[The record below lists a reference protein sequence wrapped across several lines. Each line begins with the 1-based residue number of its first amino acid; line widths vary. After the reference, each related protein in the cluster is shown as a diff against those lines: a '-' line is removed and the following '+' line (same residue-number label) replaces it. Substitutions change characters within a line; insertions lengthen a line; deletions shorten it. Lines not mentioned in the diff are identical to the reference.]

1 MEPRLLDL
9 TGDPRRAH
17 FDYFRTM
24 ANPYLSVTANCD
36 ITPLREKT
44 LREGLPFFLPLL
56 YCAANAA
63 NDVPELRRR
72 IRGDTAVEYSQC
84 DSSHTVALPDGSYCY
99 CRLNC
104 RQPFARFLPY
114 AQAEVERAKA
124 VKAGLKSDCLVL
136 YNVFAPF
143 SSIRFGTSDELVM
156 RHLREDPKAIE
167 YALDVIAQDNA
178 LLCEKLITEAG
189 IDGVYYCVQGGEK
202 NRFTPDEYRRYI
214 TPSDLKVLEHANRF
228 SGYNVLHCCGWAGI
242 PNNLEVWRDYPAA
255 AINWACFIENMGL
268 CEGKEFFGGKCVLGG
283 FDNRATGLMY
293 NGTREEIQEFTRE
306 LVQRSGST
314 GVMLGADC
322 TLPATVDVNHIQWVV
337 DAVSAL

>member
-1 MEPRLLDL
+1 MTKRERVI
-9 TGDPRRAH
+9 RAMQNQPVDRPPVGFWFH
-17 FDYFRTM
+17 FSREDSLGQRCVDAHLRYYNNVDVDIAKLMCDGYFDYP
-24 ANPYLSVTANCD
+24 NPVAKAVKEPGDWYAMK
-36 ITPLREKT
+36 PLGPDSE
-44 LREGLPFFLPLL
+44 F
-56 YCAANAA
+56 
-63 NDVPELRRR
+63 
-72 IRGDTAVEYSQC
+72 IRGQ
-84 DSSHTVALPDGSYCY
+84 
-99 CRLNC
+99 
-104 RQPFARFLPY
+104 
-114 AQAEVERAKA
+114 VERAKA

-306 LVQRSGST
+306 LVQKSGST

-337 DAVSAL
+337 DAVSAM

>member
-1 MEPRLLDL
+1 MTKRERVI
-9 TGDPRRAH
+9 RAMQNQPVDRPPVGFWFH
-17 FDYFRTM
+17 FSKEDSLGQRCVDAHLRYYNNVDVDIAKLMCDGYFDYP
-24 ANPYLSVTANCD
+24 NPVAKAVKEPGDWYAMK
-36 ITPLREKT
+36 PLGPDSE
-44 LREGLPFFLPLL
+44 F
-56 YCAANAA
+56 
-63 NDVPELRRR
+63 
-72 IRGDTAVEYSQC
+72 IRGQ
-84 DSSHTVALPDGSYCY
+84 
-99 CRLNC
+99 
-104 RQPFARFLPY
+104 
-114 AQAEVERAKA
+114 VERAKA

-268 CEGKEFFGGKCVLGG
+268 SEGKEFFGGKCVLGG

>member
-1 MEPRLLDL
+1 MTKRERVI
-9 TGDPRRAH
+9 RAMQNQPVDRPPVGFWFH
-17 FDYFRTM
+17 FSKEDSLGQRCVDAHLRYYNNVDVDIAKLMCDGYFDYP
-24 ANPYLSVTANCD
+24 NPVAKAVKEPGDWYAMK
-36 ITPLREKT
+36 PLGPDSE
-44 LREGLPFFLPLL
+44 F
-56 YCAANAA
+56 
-63 NDVPELRRR
+63 
-72 IRGDTAVEYSQC
+72 IRGQ
-84 DSSHTVALPDGSYCY
+84 
-99 CRLNC
+99 
-104 RQPFARFLPY
+104 
-114 AQAEVERAKA
+114 VERAKA

-293 NGTREEIQEFTRE
+293 NGAREEIQEFTRE

>member
-1 MEPRLLDL
+1 MTKRERVI
-9 TGDPRRAH
+9 RAMQNQPVDRPPVGFWFH
-17 FDYFRTM
+17 FSREDSLGQRCVDAHLRYYNNVDVDIAKLMCDGYFDYP
-24 ANPYLSVTANCD
+24 NPVAKAVKEPGDWYAMK
-36 ITPLREKT
+36 PLGPDSE
-44 LREGLPFFLPLL
+44 F
-56 YCAANAA
+56 
-63 NDVPELRRR
+63 
-72 IRGDTAVEYSQC
+72 IRGQ
-84 DSSHTVALPDGSYCY
+84 
-99 CRLNC
+99 
-104 RQPFARFLPY
+104 
-114 AQAEVERAKA
+114 VERAKA

-156 RHLREDPKAIE
+156 RHLCEDPRAIE

-268 CEGKEFFGGKCVLGG
+268 SEGKEFFGGKCVLGG

-306 LVQRSGST
+306 LVQKSGST

-337 DAVSAL
+337 DAVSAM

>member
-1 MEPRLLDL
+1 MTKRERVI
-9 TGDPRRAH
+9 RAMQNQPVDRPPVGFWFH
-17 FDYFRTM
+17 FSREDSLGQRCVDAHLRYYNNVDVDIAKLMCDGYFDYP
-24 ANPYLSVTANCD
+24 NPVAKAVKEPGDWYAMK
-36 ITPLREKT
+36 PLGPDSE
-44 LREGLPFFLPLL
+44 F
-56 YCAANAA
+56 
-63 NDVPELRRR
+63 
-72 IRGDTAVEYSQC
+72 IRGQ
-84 DSSHTVALPDGSYCY
+84 
-99 CRLNC
+99 
-104 RQPFARFLPY
+104 
-114 AQAEVERAKA
+114 VERAKA

-255 AINWACFIENMGL
+255 AVNWACFIENMGL
-268 CEGKEFFGGKCVLGG
+268 SEGKEFFGGKCVLGG

-306 LVQRSGST
+306 LVQKSGST

-337 DAVSAL
+337 DAVSAM

>member
-1 MEPRLLDL
+1 MTKRERVI
-9 TGDPRRAH
+9 RAMQNQPVDRPPVGFWFH
-17 FDYFRTM
+17 FSREDSLGQRCVDAHLRYYNNVDVDIAKLMCDGYFDYP
-24 ANPYLSVTANCD
+24 NPVAKAVKEPGDWYAMQ
-36 ITPLREKT
+36 PLGPDSE
-44 LREGLPFFLPLL
+44 F
-56 YCAANAA
+56 
-63 NDVPELRRR
+63 
-72 IRGDTAVEYSQC
+72 IRGQ
-84 DSSHTVALPDGSYCY
+84 
-99 CRLNC
+99 
-104 RQPFARFLPY
+104 
-114 AQAEVERAKA
+114 VERAKA

-156 RHLREDPKAIE
+156 RHLREDPRAIE

-202 NRFTPDEYRRYI
+202 DRFTPDEYRRYI

-242 PNNLEVWRDYPAA
+242 PNNIEVWRDYPADA
-255 AINWACFIENMGL
+255 VNWACFIENMGL
-268 CEGKEFFGGKCVLGG
+268 SEGKEFFGGKCVLGG

-306 LVQRSGST
+306 LVQKSGST

-337 DAVSAL
+337 DAVSAM

>member
-1 MEPRLLDL
+1 MTKRERVI
-9 TGDPRRAH
+9 RAMQNQPVDRPPVGFWFH
-17 FDYFRTM
+17 FSKEDSLGQRCVDAHLRYYNNVDVDIAKLMCDGYFDYP
-24 ANPYLSVTANCD
+24 NPVAKAVKEPGDWYAMK
-36 ITPLREKT
+36 PLGPDSE
-44 LREGLPFFLPLL
+44 F
-56 YCAANAA
+56 
-63 NDVPELRRR
+63 
-72 IRGDTAVEYSQC
+72 IRGQ
-84 DSSHTVALPDGSYCY
+84 
-99 CRLNC
+99 
-104 RQPFARFLPY
+104 
-114 AQAEVERAKA
+114 VERAKA

-156 RHLREDPKAIE
+156 RHLREDPRAIE

-202 NRFTPDEYRRYI
+202 DRFTPDEYRRYI

-306 LVQRSGST
+306 LVQKSGST

>member
-1 MEPRLLDL
+1 MTKRERVI
-9 TGDPRRAH
+9 RAMQNQPVDRPPVGFWFH
-17 FDYFRTM
+17 FSKEDSLSQRCVDAHLRYYNNVDVDIAKLMCDGYFDYP
-24 ANPYLSVTANCD
+24 NPVAKAVKEPGDWYAMK
-36 ITPLREKT
+36 PLGPDSE
-44 LREGLPFFLPLL
+44 F
-56 YCAANAA
+56 
-63 NDVPELRRR
+63 
-72 IRGDTAVEYSQC
+72 IRGQ
-84 DSSHTVALPDGSYCY
+84 
-99 CRLNC
+99 
-104 RQPFARFLPY
+104 
-114 AQAEVERAKA
+114 VERAKA

-293 NGTREEIQEFTRE
+293 NGAREEIQAFTRE
-306 LVQRSGST
+306 LVQKSGST

-337 DAVSAL
+337 DAVSAM

>member
-1 MEPRLLDL
+1 MTKRERVI
-9 TGDPRRAH
+9 RAMQNQPVDRPPVGFWFH
-17 FDYFRTM
+17 FSKEDSLGQRCVDAHLRYYNNVDVDIAKLMCDGYFDYP
-24 ANPYLSVTANCD
+24 NPVAKAVKEPGDWYAMK
-36 ITPLREKT
+36 PLGPDSE
-44 LREGLPFFLPLL
+44 F
-56 YCAANAA
+56 
-63 NDVPELRRR
+63 
-72 IRGDTAVEYSQC
+72 IRGQ
-84 DSSHTVALPDGSYCY
+84 
-99 CRLNC
+99 
-104 RQPFARFLPY
+104 
-114 AQAEVERAKA
+114 VERAKA

-156 RHLREDPKAIE
+156 RHLREDPRAIE

-202 NRFTPDEYRRYI
+202 DRFTPDEYRRYI

>member
-1 MEPRLLDL
+1 MTKRERVI
-9 TGDPRRAH
+9 RAMQNQPVDRPPVGFWFH
-17 FDYFRTM
+17 FSREDSLGQRCVDAHLRYYNNVDVDIAKLMCDGYFDYP
-24 ANPYLSVTANCD
+24 NPVAKAVKEPGDWYAMQ
-36 ITPLREKT
+36 PLGPDSE
-44 LREGLPFFLPLL
+44 F
-56 YCAANAA
+56 
-63 NDVPELRRR
+63 
-72 IRGDTAVEYSQC
+72 IRGQ
-84 DSSHTVALPDGSYCY
+84 
-99 CRLNC
+99 
-104 RQPFARFLPY
+104 
-114 AQAEVERAKA
+114 VERAKA

-156 RHLREDPKAIE
+156 RHLREDPRAIE

-178 LLCEKLITEAG
+178 LLCEKLTEAG

-202 NRFTPDEYRRYI
+202 DRFTPDEYRRYI

-255 AINWACFIENMGL
+255 AVNWACFIENMGL
-268 CEGKEFFGGKCVLGG
+268 SEGKEFIGGKCVLGG

-306 LVQRSGST
+306 LVQKSGST

-337 DAVSAL
+337 DAVSAM